1 LSKRLEKYLTQS
13 YIHLNLKVS
22 RAGEP
27 SMSLLSHDS
36 FWNAVITLPMT
47 KKMLQ
52 LSLKKCDACGRTVL
66 EAALD
71 DYVRKTDKKCA
82 RCSGLCSQVIGFW
95 IEFLRRSLNV
105 KREKAEKLLADPYAR
120 RAIANLTR
128 SFAYLGIRKPLSL
141 YAPFLVV
148 WDFTHKCNLNCKH
161 CYSNSGAV
169 LEEELSTKEA
179 LDVVDQLDDAGVTAL
194 AFSGGEPL
202 SKKDFFEVASH
213 AVKRGLYVSVATNG
227 TLLTRENVKKLKQ
240 TGVHYVEVSIDGA
253 TAGTHD
259 TFRGVPGAFEKAV
272 TGIRN
277 AVEEDLCAC
286 IATTATK
293 GNLAEFPAII
303 DLAEEIGAER
313 FTYFNFIP
321 TGRGKSLYDQDLSPE
336 EKEQLM
342 LYLLNRM
349 SKGCKTT
356 ILTTAPQLARVALQC
371 QGPSGTGE
379 ITMSM
384 AHMQTAKV
392 SRKAIPLADFIGGC
406 GAGRLYCS
414 LSPQG
419 DVHPCVFLPINV
431 GNLKK
436 EKFIDV
442 WLSSKLFNELR
453 DRENLNG
460 ACGKCTYKYTC
471 GGCRARASA
480 YYEDVQASDP
490 GCVLAK
496 KAGSN

>member
-1 LSKRLEKYLTQS
+1 
-13 YIHLNLKVS
+13 
-22 RAGEP
+22 
-27 SMSLLSHDS
+27 MSLLSHDS

-52 LSLKKCDACGRTVL
+52 LSLKKCGACGRTVL

-71 DYVRKTDKKCA
+71 DYVRKKDKKCA
-82 RCSGLCSQVIGFW
+82 RCSGLYSQVIGFW

-128 SFAYLGIRKPLSL
+128 SFAYLGIKKPLSL

-169 LEEELSTKEA
+169 LEEELSSKEA
-179 LDVVDQLDDAGVTAL
+179 LDVVDQLADAGVTAL

-202 SKKDFFEVASH
+202 SSKDFFKVAGH

-227 TLLTRENVKKLKQ
+227 TLLTKENVRKLKQ

-259 TFRGVPGAFEKAV
+259 AFRGVPGAFEKAV

-321 TGRGKSLYDQDLSPE
+321 TGRGKSLYDQDLEPE

-379 ITMSM
+379 VTMSM

-431 GNLKK
+431 GNLKI
-436 EKFIDV
+436 EKFSDV

-453 DRENLNG
+453 NRENLKG

-496 KAGSN
+496 KSGGY

>member
-1 LSKRLEKYLTQS
+1 LT
-13 YIHLNLKVS
+13 
-22 RAGEP
+22 
-27 SMSLLSHDS
+27 SLLSHDS

-52 LSLKKCDACGRTVL
+52 LSLKKCGVCGRTVL

-71 DYVRKTDKKCA
+71 DYVGETNKKCDK
-82 RCSGLCSQVIGFW
+82 CSGLYSQIIGFW

-105 KREKAEKLLADPYAR
+105 KRKKAEQLLADPYAR
-120 RAIANLTR
+120 RAISNLAR
-128 SFAYLGIRKPLSL
+128 SFAHFGIKKPLSL

-161 CYSNSGAV
+161 CYSNSGDV
-169 LEEELSTKEA
+169 KETELTTQEA
-179 LDVVDQLDDAGVTAL
+179 LDVVDQLADAGVTAL

-202 SKKDFFEVASH
+202 SRKDFLTVAGH

-227 TLLTRENVKKLKQ
+227 TLLTKGNVKKLKQ
-240 TGVHYVEVSIDGA
+240 TGVHYVEVSIDGS
-253 TAGTHD
+253 TALTHD

-272 TGIRN
+272 SGIRN

-286 IATTATK
+286 IASTATK
-293 GNLAEFPAII
+293 ANLREFPGII

-321 TGRGKSLYDQDLSPE
+321 TGRGKAHYDQDLSSE
-336 EKEQLM
+336 ERETLM
-342 LYLLNRM
+342 RYLLNRM

-379 ITMSM
+379 VMMSM

-392 SRKAIPLADFIGGC
+392 SKKAVPLADFIGGC

-431 GNLKK
+431 GNLKT
-436 EKFIDV
+436 EKFSDV
-442 WLSSKLFNELR
+442 WLNSQLFNALR
-453 DRENLNG
+453 DRDNLKG

-480 YYEDVQASDP
+480 YYEDIQASDP

-496 KAGSN
+496 KAEGS